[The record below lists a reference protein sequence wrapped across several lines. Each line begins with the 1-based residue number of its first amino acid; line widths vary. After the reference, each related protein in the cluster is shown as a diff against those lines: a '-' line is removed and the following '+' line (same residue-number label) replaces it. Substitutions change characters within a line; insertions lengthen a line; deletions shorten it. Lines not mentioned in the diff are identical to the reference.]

1 MIPTRHV
8 NSGRLPSL
16 DPVLWKW
23 INLNLQFAKR
33 TEWRDC
39 PWWYNERSSVGLLS
53 AATWACGGLALED
66 YITRKANTGI
76 HRRGRCD
83 LRIELGRMHFAC
95 EAKQLWFHFERR
107 SFSPSQ
113 AIVGALNQA
122 CSDALNLNPS
132 EGRRLGLCFIIPRV
146 PISQSNQINDYLASL
161 FDTINSIEWHALAW
175 CFPEATRNLR
185 AENNRCYP
193 GAALLIKHASR
204 RP

>member
-1 MIPTRHV
+1 MSVVFFFSSRRRHTRFKCDWSSDVCSSDLPSNSSASASSRTIYSRSTRSNSRRRCLRSSHSGMIPTRHV
-8 NSGRLPSL
+8 NGGRLRSL

-33 TEWRDC
+33 TELRDC

-53 AATWACGGLALED
+53 AATWACGGLALEE

-122 CSDALNLNPS
+122 CSDALNLNP
-132 EGRRLGLCFIIPRV
+132 
-146 PISQSNQINDYLASL
+146 
-161 FDTINSIEWHALAW
+161 
-175 CFPEATRNLR
+175 
-185 AENNRCYP
+185 
-193 GAALLIKHASR
+193 
-204 RP
+204 